1 MRETSETR
9 VHSGASDASE
19 LLWGILWRSVIWET
33 VTGAVLGG
41 LYGCVIL
48 LVVFIPVVG
57 GGAGVRWAPTIV
69 IVMAISGAIPG
80 WLLTRKGNMR
90 SLFGAVLGALALVA
104 LPGLGLLPFS
114 VFALFVGGII
124 GGVYGLAVG
133 LIGGL
138 ALCVLTGV
146 RHLPLADVVRHRREM
161 VRVGFCVVGVLAL
174 AYPPLLLWSGWVSAL
189 TGGLVADALIYAGF
203 PTLILVFSAEW
214 ISTLLA
220 AWYARSSGLS
230 PESRVQG
237 RFEQGVESA
246 LAAVFRV
253 VRGIWPRERRLQ
265 PLAVSV
271 LILVLVVPVGVLVY
285 RQIQE
290 QVKDRKEMKESVWM
304 SPSPGRFESSPQE
317 RYVVLRI
324 SKTLE
329 VWNVERRQQ
338 VGTIG
343 KPDLTDLTPSPNGR
357 LLAGYADGDGY
368 YEGVAQELR
377 ILGVD
382 DGSEVASLEV
392 GDGAGDYEWSPDG
405 SLLAVATSEA
415 VEIWRV
421 RDGRLL
427 ETIEDRDIST
437 GTVGVLDW
445 ESDGR
450 VLAVQVMPNHVKLWN
465 VGTGK
470 PLATL
475 GPGPRQVESI
485 SFSPDGRLVAMGGD
499 SLELWDADR
508 GTRVHEL
515 NGHVY
520 VSSLAFSPDGDLLA
534 TGGTTGEIRLWRTS
548 DGALLD
554 TYPGHRP
561 DEDGFD
567 YVSAL
572 AFSSGGN
579 RLFSY
584 ADDSLVRVWPVEE
597 AVS

>member
-1 MRETSETR
+1 MRETSETH
-9 VHSGASDASE
+9 VHSKSSIPSE

-41 LYGCVIL
+41 LYGCAIL
-48 LVVFIPVVG
+48 LVMFIPVVG

-90 SLFGAVLGALALVA
+90 SLFGAVLGALALVG
-104 LPGLGLLPFS
+104 LPGLGLMPFS
-114 VFALFVGGII
+114 VLALFVGGII
-124 GGVYGLAVG
+124 GGVCGLVMG

-146 RHLPLADVVRHRREM
+146 RHLPLADVVRQRREM
-161 VRVGFCVVGVLAL
+161 VRVGICVVGVLGL

-189 TGGLVADALIYAGF
+189 TGGLVADAVIYAGF

-214 ISTLLA
+214 VSTLLA
-220 AWYARSSGLS
+220 AWYARASGLS
-230 PESRVQG
+230 PESTVQG
-237 RFEQGVESA
+237 RFEQGVESV
-246 LAAVFRV
+246 LAAAFRV
-253 VRGIWPRERRLQ
+253 ASGILPRERRLQ
-265 PLAVSV
+265 PLAASV
-271 LILVLVVPVGVLVY
+271 LIVVLVVPVGVLVY

-304 SPSPGRFESSPQE
+304 SPFPGRFESSPQE
-317 RYVVLRI
+317 PYVVLRR
-324 SKTLE
+324 SKSLE
-329 VWNVERRQQ
+329 VWNMERRQR
-338 VGTIG
+338 VGTVG
-343 KPDLTDLTPSPNGR
+343 KSDLTDLTPSPNGR

-368 YEGVAQELR
+368 YDGVPQELR
-377 ILGVD
+377 VVGVD
-382 DGSEVASLEV
+382 DGSEVASLEI

-415 VEIWRV
+415 VEVWRV

-427 ETIEDRDIST
+427 ETIEDRGIST

-445 ESDGR
+445 GSAGR
-450 VLAVQVMPNHVKLWN
+450 VLAVQVVPNYVKLWDI
-465 VGTGK
+465 GTGK
-470 PLATL
+470 LLTIL
-475 GPGPRQVESI
+475 GPGPRQVESV
-485 SFSPDGRLVAMGGD
+485 SFSPDGRLIAMGGD

-548 DGALLD
+548 DGTLLD

-561 DEDGFD
+561 DDDGFD

-572 AFSSGGN
+572 AFSSGGS

-584 ADDSLVRVWPVEE
+584 GDDGLLRAWPVEE
-597 AVS
+597 DVS

>member
-1 MRETSETR
+1 MRDTSETH
-9 VHSGASDASE
+9 VHSGASNASE

-33 VTGAVLGG
+33 ITGTVLGG
-41 LYGCVIL
+41 LYGCAIL
-48 LVVFIPVVG
+48 LVLFFPVVG

-69 IVMAISGAIPG
+69 IVAGVLGAIPG
-80 WLLTRKGNMR
+80 WLLTRTGNMR

-124 GGVYGLAVG
+124 GGVYGLVMG

-161 VRVGFCVVGVLAL
+161 VRVGFCVVGVLGL
-174 AYPPLLLWSGWVSAL
+174 AYPPLLLWSGRISAL
-189 TGGLVADALIYAGF
+189 TGGLVADAMIYAGF

-214 ISTLLA
+214 VSTLLA
-220 AWYARSSGLS
+220 AWYARASGLS
-230 PESRVQG
+230 PESTVQG
-237 RFEQGVESA
+237 RFEQGIESA
-246 LAAVFRV
+246 LATVFRV
-253 VRGIWPRERRLQ
+253 ARGIWPRERRLQ
-265 PLAVSV
+265 PLAAS
-271 LILVLVVPVGVLVY
+271 VLVVVLVIPMGVLMY

-317 RYVVLRI
+317 RYVVLRR
-324 SKTLE
+324 SRSLE
-329 VWNVERRQQ
+329 VWNVERRQR

-368 YEGVAQELR
+368 YAGIPQELR
-377 ILGVD
+377 VVGMD
-382 DGSEVASLEV
+382 DGSEIASLEIGEV
-392 GDGAGDYEWSPDG
+392 AEDYEWSPDG
-405 SLLAVATSEA
+405 SLLAVAISGA
-415 VEIWRV
+415 VEVWRV

-427 ETIEDRDIST
+427 ETIKDRDIST
-437 GTVGVLDW
+437 GTFGVLDW
-445 ESDGR
+445 GPDGK
-450 VLAVQVMPNHVKLWN
+450 VLAVQAVPSYVKLWD
-465 VGTGK
+465 VGSGK
-470 PLATL
+470 LLKTL
-475 GPGPRQVESI
+475 GPGPRQVETV

-499 SLELWDADR
+499 SLELWDADE
-508 GTRVHEL
+508 GIRVHEL
-515 NGHVY
+515 DGHVY

-534 TGGTTGEIRLWRTS
+534 SGGTTGEIRLWRTS

-561 DEDGFD
+561 DNDEFD

-572 AFSSGGN
+572 AFSSGGS
-579 RLFSY
+579 RIFSY
-584 ADDSLVRVWPVEE
+584 GEGPVRVWPVEE
-597 AVS
+597 AVA